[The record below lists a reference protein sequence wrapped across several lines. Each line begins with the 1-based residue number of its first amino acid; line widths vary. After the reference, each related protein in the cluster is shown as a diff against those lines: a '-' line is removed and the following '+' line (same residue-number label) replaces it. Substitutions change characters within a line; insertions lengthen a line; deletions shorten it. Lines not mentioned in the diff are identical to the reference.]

1 EGAGGDVVAVH
12 LLDGCNAHARAGR
25 EVHLAE
31 PAEVRDAAH
40 VRGERELAQLRP
52 TADEAQPARD
62 DGTEPVRADD
72 EAGVQPEGAAPVV
85 PCLDAADAASRIA
98 DHVRDV
104 DAGARIG
111 ARAARALEQHGVEE
125 LATQRDRGLDARITV
140 GCGREGGLERVA
152 AGGNDAPA
160 AESRGAGG
168 EHVHE
173 QAEPVQHPRG
183 LGAQAVAARLGPG
196 ERAAIEEQ
204 HLVPRAGEQQR
215 GRGAGGPG
223 ADDDR
228 VEGRAHRPTS
238 TRRWKKWRYTR
249 ASWSPAARASSSN
262 SGAVKAR
269 STDSGPSWRVRR
281 LRRQTVAARRRA
293 PK

>member
-1 EGAGGDVVAVH
+1 
-12 LLDGCNAHARAGR
+12 
-25 EVHLAE
+25 
-31 PAEVRDAAH
+31 RDA
-40 VRGERELAQLRP
+40 
-52 TADEAQPARD
+52 
-62 DGTEPVRADD
+62 
-72 EAGVQPEGAAPVV
+72 
-85 PCLDAADAASRIA
+85 
-98 DHVRDV
+98 

-183 LGAQAVAARLGPG
+183 LAAQAVAAPLGPG

-215 GRGAGGPG
+215 GRGPEDG
-223 ADDDR
+223 A
-228 VEGRAHRPTS
+228 VEGRAARPPS
-238 TRRWKKWRYTR
+238 TGRWQRWRYTR
-249 ASWSPAARASSSN
+249 ASGSPAARASSST